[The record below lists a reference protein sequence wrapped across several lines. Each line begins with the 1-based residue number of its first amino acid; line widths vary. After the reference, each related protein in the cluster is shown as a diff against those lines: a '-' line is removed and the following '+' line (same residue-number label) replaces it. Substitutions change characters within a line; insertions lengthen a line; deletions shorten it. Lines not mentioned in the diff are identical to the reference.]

1 MKQFTQSQVLQ
12 AREHVTPEI
21 TEALIANN
29 SDVMSNPVLVP
40 ETGCATWNHY
50 FFCPDHSVR
59 LIWDRHSPG
68 LHHCPIDHASF
79 AGEPY
84 DGAWWRWLNG
94 LNAKACYELAV
105 LWLLTNEPHYLSKV
119 RDILMQYAK
128 YYPDYQEHGGIP
140 YNGPGKANAQTLCEA
155 NCHTDFARG
164 FDIIRTTLI
173 EEEDQYIAERLLRSG
188 AEFLMKHR
196 CNQIHNHEVKISA
209 AVGIIGAVLGNKRY
223 LEFAVNSQ
231 YGLRYQLEHAL
242 MPDGLWFEGS
252 LHYHFYALQGFFTYE
267 KVARNSGYSLLETAW
282 YPKMLSVPLS
292 QLMPDM
298 TLPKINDCVNG
309 QEKLTHTDIY
319 EFAWWHYG
327 TPEYGQLLKQI
338 YSQHPRN
345 SIDALFYGQAL
356 PSTPLLPPQKTL
368 HIAESGLT
376 IIRNKPGQ
384 AICIKHTPY
393 GGEHDHYDR
402 LGLTVFNH
410 GRAIFPDLGTTGYG
424 APLHYGY
431 YKNSFSHNTLC
442 INGRNQAPANPYVVA
457 YREENGTVQ
466 LITEVEWKSTPLI
479 PDSKTRIEW
488 DAEAYKDVVYRRNIT
503 AKDDLLIDIITV
515 DNPHAQEINTSYL
528 INATPPE
535 AEYTTALFPHTIAT
549 DAVPIA
555 APVKL
560 SWQSP
565 DKFNIYCFSAGKSVL
580 FQGKGPNNPSTS
592 ELTYLTMRSK
602 EQRVIHITVTDFSG
616 NDDIDMKI
624 ENEYLLVTVNALAAH
639 SIPLI
644 SNQESY

>member
-21 TEALIANN
+21 IEALIASN

-119 RDILMQYAK
+119 RDILIQYAK

-173 EEEDQYIAERLLRSG
+173 EEEDQYITERLLRSG

-209 AVGIIGAVLGNKRY
+209 AVGIIGAVLGDKRY

-479 PDSKTRIEW
+479 PDSKTRIAW

-602 EQRVIHITVTDFSG
+602 EQRVIHITVTDFSET
-616 NDDIDMKI
+616 DDIDMKI
-624 ENEYLLVTVNALAAH
+624 ENECLLVTVNDLAAH

>member
-12 AREHVTPEI
+12 ARKRITPDI
-21 TEALIANN
+21 IKALMAVNN
-29 SDVMSNPVLVP
+29 DVINNPVLVP
-40 ETGCATWNHY
+40 EIGCATWNHY

-68 LHHCPIDHASF
+68 LHRCPIDHASF

-105 LWLLTNEPHYLSKV
+105 LWLLTNEPHYLNKV
-119 RDILMQYAK
+119 RDVLMQYAQ

-164 FDIIRTTLI
+164 FDIIRTTLTA
-173 EEEDQYIAERLLRSG
+173 EEDQYIAERLLRSG

-196 CNQIHNHEVKISA
+196 CNQIHNHEVKISTA
-209 AVGIIGAVLGNKRY
+209 IGIIGAVLDDNVY
-223 LEFAVNSQ
+223 LEFAINSQ

-242 MPDGLWFEGS
+242 MPDGMWFEGS

-267 KVARNSGYSLLETAW
+267 KMASGSDYSLLKTAY
-282 YPKMLSVPLS
+282 YPKMLSVPLT

-319 EFAWWHYG
+319 EYAWWYYG

-338 YSQHPRN
+338 YSQRPRN
-345 SIDALFYGQAL
+345 SIDALFYGKTL
-356 PSTPLLPPQKTL
+356 PSTSLLPPQETL
-368 HIAESGLT
+368 HTAESGLT
-376 IIRNKPGQ
+376 IIRNKPGR

-402 LGLTVFNH
+402 LGLTVFNN
-410 GRAIFPDLGTTGYG
+410 GRALFPDPGTTGYG

-442 INGRNQAPANPYVVA
+442 INGKNQAPANPYVVS
-457 YREENGTVQ
+457 YHEENGTVQ
-466 LITEVEWKSTPLI
+466 LITEVEWKSTPLL
-479 PDSKTRIEW
+479 PDSKTRVEW
-488 DAEAYKDVVYRRNIT
+488 DEEAYKDVVFRRNIT
-503 AKDDLLIDIITV
+503 VKNDLLIDIITV
-515 DNPHAQEINTSYL
+515 DNPFDQEINTTYL
-528 INATPPE
+528 INAEPPL
-535 AEYTTALFPHTIAT
+535 AEYKKTLFPRVFVAKE
-549 DAVPIA
+549 VSLEV
-555 APVKL
+555 PVKL
-560 SWQSP
+560 TWCAP
-565 DKFNIYCFSAGKSVL
+565 DKFNLYCLSLSNSML
-580 FQGKGPNNPSTS
+580 FLGKGPNNPSTS
-592 ELTYLTMRSK
+592 DLTYLTMRSK
-602 EQRVIHITVTDFSG
+602 EKQVAHITVTDFSG
-616 NDDIDMKI
+616 EDDIQIKI
-624 ENEYLLVTVNALAAH
+624 ENENLIVTVNNLTAH
-639 SIPLI
+639 LIPLA
-644 SNQESY
+644 

>member
-21 TEALIANN
+21 IEALIANN

-105 LWLLTNEPHYLSKV
+105 LWLLTNGPHYLSKV

-173 EEEDQYIAERLLRSG
+173 EEEDQYIAERLLRSS

-209 AVGIIGAVLGNKRY
+209 AVGIIGAVLGDKRY